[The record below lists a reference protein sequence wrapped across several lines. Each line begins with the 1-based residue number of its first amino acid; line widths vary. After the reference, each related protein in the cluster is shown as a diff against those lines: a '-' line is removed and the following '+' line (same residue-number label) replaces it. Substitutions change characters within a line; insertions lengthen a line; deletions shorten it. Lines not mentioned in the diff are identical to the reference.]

1 MTVKPSPRLSSA
13 LPVSSLPGLP
23 SLTRWCRARITE
35 HLDDC
40 GEVDVTSLALAC
52 AREHGT
58 EDPGE
63 HSPVWEAASRAAADW
78 EDSREQVR
86 GRREK

>member
-1 MTVKPSPRLSSA
+1 MKPSASLSSA
-13 LPVSSLPGLP
+13 LSVSPLPGLP
-23 SLTRWCRARITE
+23 SLTRWCSAHLRA

-40 GEVDVTSLALAC
+40 GEVDVTGLALAC

-78 EDSREQVR
+78 EDSREQVK